1 LVPESDAGAG
11 VVSRADLG
19 ADGEDDRR
27 ARWREDLA
35 VDRETAAAL
44 AFAGDFERGLVGVLR
59 DAGAPRVGF
68 TERVD
73 LGDLGGERFMLIS
86 GATAARR

>member
-1 LVPESDAGAG
+1 MPESDAGAG

-59 DAGAPRVGF
+59 DVGARRAGL
-68 TERVD
+68 TEAVD